1 MSDLSI
7 IIAKNT
13 QAIDNAITAW
23 ADAHK
28 QSVKTYRAYLDT
40 VSLFRSWLQ
49 QVGIDLD
56 GDVSQIA
63 LVAQAFAAH
72 TTNPNKTAASNTTH
86 NQRLAILNS
95 FYSYALKRYL
105 IMPMDN
111 EGRVRNPIETEMVK
125 RKKVQQYASAHSL
138 VLSPDEQVG
147 HVQAI
152 DRSTPL
158 GKRDYALLGVLLQT
172 GRRLSEVASLQW
184 QHVRIYKRRI
194 TLTFEHCKGDKTMV
208 DELPLSISNAL
219 LAWLHEAYGQQLSVL
234 DKDAP
239 LWLTLSRNTKQR
251 GQALGTQA
259 IADICEKRLGISKV
273 HVTRHTW
280 TLNMIEAGATL
291 NEIQAHLGHESL
303 ATTGRYAAVLQSAKN
318 RHGDKLAKM
327 SGFE

>member
-13 QAIDNAITAW
+13 QAIENAITAW

-63 LVAQAFAAH
+63 LVAQAFASH
-72 TTNPNKTAASNTTH
+72 TTNPNKDTASNNTH
-86 NQRLAILNS
+86 NQRLACLNS
-95 FYSYALKRYL
+95 FYGYAIKRYL
-105 IMPMDN
+105 IMPLDN
-111 EGRVRNPIETEMVK
+111 EGHVRNPIALVG
-125 RKKVQQYASAHSL
+125 RKKVQQYAGAHSL
-138 VLSPDEQVG
+138 VLSPDEQVERIK
-147 HVQAI
+147 AI
-152 DRSTPL
+152 DRNTPL

-184 QHVRIYKRRI
+184 QHVKISKRRI

-219 LAWLHEAYGQQLSVL
+219 LAWLHEAYGPQLGAL
-234 DKDAP
+234 DKHAP
-239 LWLTLSRNTKQR
+239 LWLTLSVNTKQR
-251 GQALGTQA
+251 GQALGIQA

-303 ATTGRYAAVLQSAKN
+303 ATTGRYAGVLQSAKN
-318 RHGDKLAKM
+318 RHADKLAVM